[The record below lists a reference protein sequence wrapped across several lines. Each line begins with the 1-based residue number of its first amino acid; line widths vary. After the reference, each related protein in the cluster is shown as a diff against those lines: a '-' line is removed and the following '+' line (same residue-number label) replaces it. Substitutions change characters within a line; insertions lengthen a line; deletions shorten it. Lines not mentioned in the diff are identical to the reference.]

1 MGKYVN
7 PHEGARRIEQKKKKY
22 INSHSGAER
31 NRGGVVE
38 GTAYLAG
45 NLGLGVAGVAEGL
58 TDIAAAGSHLMRGDL
73 YMAKQPFI
81 EGKTAEA
88 QRDLEEWYNPGG
100 GMKLAGD
107 VASGAGQSVSYG
119 LLSAIP
125 IIGKPLMF
133 ASIGSQGVSSA
144 AGRTGDVGLK
154 ELGYGAT
161 VGAVEGILESKLGA
175 GVNAVKSLGSA
186 ALKRTGVNVA
196 KSAAKVGGKSM
207 IASVLVDTAKG
218 AAGEFAE
225 EAISEAVDP
234 ALLRLFNIDENA
246 QFNLG
251 NVLYAGVVG
260 ALSGGLMTAG
270 PAAINFESARKTGQS
285 IREAGEVEQTLHTAE
300 MLIKGAERA
309 QTTAKESKAPE
320 KPGKDASVGQK
331 ITATAKSAVS
341 GIKSGQEAS
350 KARQM
355 ADKLQKNVA
364 AYRQIMADP
373 AKATSSVA
381 DALLGELRG
390 NMYLA
395 QVAYQI
401 ETYEAILANAEPEQ
415 KQQIVDVI
423 NAEAAKM
430 GAKRS
435 DYTVADLEANT
446 DDIVTKLAAEMSLS
460 SLARVFDTAEAT
472 EKPTEAPT
480 SPWDGMA
487 DHEDMSRYKA
497 TGEAEQAL
505 LKAAVNQGVPRGS
518 VPAMLEQFRK
528 GNKLTPAEFAEGWAE
543 GAHKYGRYGFDAS
556 EDGDIAFNRMEPEA
570 REAAMK
576 FGRETAEAEAKR
588 ADEAAKAKK
597 KPEPKDG
604 SEAKAEGRVIKGEGL
619 DIKEL
624 SDEQYAG
631 YKAAELMAKALGI
644 DIVVEKSL
652 TDTGG
657 MQTNGYFDKPTNTLH
672 ININAR
678 RDGKN
683 IALYTLGHEVAHYIK
698 AWSPAK
704 FKVLSDF
711 VMEQLG
717 GEAES
722 LIEAR
727 VKTLRKIPNFKGLTE
742 AQLRDLAVEDVVA
755 DGMELVLTDGD
766 VLEELSRV
774 DKTLWEKIRDWIF
787 DIIGQIR
794 RSYEGLNKVS
804 KTAQV
809 LADTMETF
817 DEIERLFTEAVTEAG
832 ERTKTA
838 EYGVEIDEK
847 TGTALFSVQDAPQ
860 NETEF
865 NAAVDRLVDKL
876 GVDRLRAEN
885 WVRSEMSLSA
895 LILREDMYEYA
906 HKKADRRLTAIVKNS
921 DYKQGT
927 LDFSNICR
935 KRRQYTKMM
944 ERLQNEFPNRLFT
957 AEDFALI
964 RDILMEE
971 DIEVACGLCYVED
984 RRQNEGYIATNFREA
999 VQSWRAGNK
1008 ATFRDSK
1015 SEADVAYSKG
1025 AAKAM
1030 EMLGKDTYVPT
1041 IAELTTVEGMAE
1053 LGKEHP
1059 DVLRAW
1065 KAFNNSRGM
1074 QSSRLVTAEAEYQ
1087 RQILK
1092 YSKNR
1097 VKAINDLGG
1106 LRIFSFSD
1114 FEEFHLID
1122 IIQAVQDCAAMGIKI
1137 QFYTK
1142 VPSFAYLMKD
1152 TGAKGNMSL
1161 IPKGKLGYHMEGDRV
1176 VLDYDNVEGIN
1187 TNDEY
1192 FKEISSDNPNIGT
1205 VLVGINETQI
1215 RAAMADSFIDYI
1227 IPFHSGQSG
1236 IVRQIKKI
1244 DAWENYKD
1252 VQTEKW
1258 LTKAEEG
1265 EKRGSPGVNIYT
1277 DVLQAA
1283 EKEGRP
1289 IKNERQFVEKFLQV
1303 CADKGVKPRFW
1314 EFLDT
1319 DADGKYVYT
1328 KGYYKLLLDFKMF
1341 DKNGGILPQGYVVPE
1356 FKDDL
1361 LTELTERY
1369 VEAEREEDTKNTAA
1383 MDRAFDQIVD
1393 RVINR
1398 NDPIYRTIKQP
1409 KAVNVRAG
1417 VDMVP
1422 TVSRVYSVE
1431 ETSGRADRVYSLGEN
1446 ERITLNTSES
1456 QRAEILRK
1464 KSIEAPVYKNQLPK
1478 DVTSSKA
1485 MKTKF
1490 GDMDRDTRE
1499 LVKRTLEKIAEDFN
1513 ALNVEYTIQDVGVE
1527 IVLSKKGIRESIS
1540 KEATPEKLAKMLP
1553 ILKDTVERSVG
1564 IEVHRNRYY
1573 YDSYTTYFQNL
1584 LGGYVDEDNFVPVR
1598 FGLKHGSNGET
1609 TLYVVVDQEGI
1620 PIKNLEQKKK
1630 VEVFAQA
1637 QPIKSEASNARS
1649 TYEYSIAHIVQFV
1662 NSKDIL
1668 RYIPDELLSEK
1679 QINIKYQGIEE
1690 TAVYTNK
1697 KNDRKYM
1704 EFVASGNMQAATDMV
1719 RAAAKAAGYTEEMFH
1734 GMGGRYNVYKSGNG
1748 QYGSGVYFTA
1758 DKDIAAGYGKVV
1770 DHLYVKV
1777 GKIADY
1783 EDAYRALGK
1792 TDDQT
1797 LDDFAQ
1803 TLGFPNF
1810 DEMVNDWDNDPTDVA
1825 SNSELIEMLKN
1836 RGFEGFL
1843 DDGNA
1848 GFVLWD
1854 FDGIAYRIKSADPV
1868 TYDDAGNVIP
1878 LSERFNETNPDIR
1891 YSVEDTTEWGENM
1904 GESPDVSAFDA
1915 AVRRSGISPKA
1926 TDKETQRM
1934 VKEAEKR
1941 ARAAERSAERSAK
1954 SEQATKEWARETV
1967 RKTRAQRDEAVYR
1980 ARRDATEY
1988 KNDVYRR
1995 AYEKADEKN
2004 RSFRENMN
2012 RKAEE
2017 ARMRKEMTSRK
2028 RTIMRVLGSL
2038 QTKLYNPTKTNHVP
2052 KELHDLAIKIMQTA
2066 DPKAWDEN
2074 RKNIREMGDL
2084 AAGIE
2089 KLERKV
2095 DRTEREQER
2104 LDAMKSKYEI
2114 LEAKTMPL
2122 KKQAEA
2128 LYTAYKLYNET
2139 LPKDM
2144 QIPEGPMAELSKL
2157 VDTIEDKP
2165 LKEMGLESLRA
2176 VETFVKALSHQ
2187 INSANDLF
2195 LQKRGEQ
2202 VSDWGNAASREA
2214 AESKPLKWLS
2224 PKSMEIKNA
2233 RDVREFLWKNMKPLT
2248 AFEAIGST
2256 KLMELFQSVLDGE
2269 EVWITD
2275 VLEAREA
2282 IVKAKEQYGYDTWDL
2297 KTRREFTNGEGKTVR
2312 LTVGEM
2318 MSLYAYAKREQAM
2331 GHLRGGGFVLD
2342 AGATEITEKSKIRTE
2357 KMLNLTERYTMTEED
2372 MGKLAGMLTE
2382 EQKQYATEIQ
2392 DYLTSLGEKGNEI
2405 SRKLYGLDLFNEKYY
2420 FPIKVKSEYLES
2432 QTGKTGDPKI
2442 KNRGMSKETVPDA
2455 QNPLVLQDFMTIVSG
2470 HVNDMATYHA
2480 FVLPVED
2487 LTRVLNYQPS
2497 NAIIDEEGNWTED
2510 KERKE
2515 YSTLKAVIESKYG
2528 AQANAYIEQL
2538 IRDLNGGAR
2547 REAAANLIDK
2557 GITAF
2562 KRASTMAS
2570 LSVLVQQPT
2579 SVFRAMAYIDPK
2591 HFRSLAALDIK
2602 GHKEAW
2608 EQVKKYAKVA
2618 AIKEMGGY
2626 DTGVGT
2632 RTADYLNSKDYK
2644 TWGERAKAFFLP
2656 DVYGGDSNYR
2666 AEIFGKG
2673 AAYADELAWIQ
2684 MFDACKREQAEKL
2697 GKSMDSEEVL
2707 EAAGKRFTEVVR
2719 RTQVYD
2725 STLTRSEYMRSKD
2738 TGMKMATA
2746 FMAEPTTVVSMM
2758 LDGLIR
2764 ANRGDKAFLKK
2775 TAGAIAASVIFNAL
2789 AVSLIYAARD
2799 DDEDKTYTEKYLA
2812 TLATETAEG
2821 FNPLEYL
2828 PYTRDVMS
2836 LMKGYDIERTDMALF
2851 ADLFKS
2857 FERITSSTR
2866 TPVEKTTEVAG
2877 AVASFF
2883 GVPIRNLVRD
2893 AMIPVNLVQNA
2904 ASGERTTGKGI
2915 SAAIA
2920 DEFSVI
2926 TNLFGVDTTNA
2937 HELYKAA
2944 KSGDQAHYDR
2954 VASRYKSEQAA
2965 EMALRTA
2972 LRENDRRIAEAA
2984 EAKISGEL
2992 EAYESIIEKIES
3004 EGRFDRDLI
3013 IRAINNEVLDI
3024 KDNADQVVIPEEE
3037 VTDEEDETAEPL
3049 YNTSDLNDAL
3059 TRGDREDF
3067 GDIYYYLLAVKQE
3080 QGKTEAQAKAAVK
3093 SGITSYWKKQYL
3105 AAWEENNTTEMKRIL
3120 ELLEGTELYGEYND
3134 VATMASKWIKES

>member
-1 MGKYVN
+1 
-7 PHEGARRIEQKKKKY
+7 
-22 INSHSGAER
+22 
-31 NRGGVVE
+31 
-38 GTAYLAG
+38 
-45 NLGLGVAGVAEGL
+45 
-58 TDIAAAGSHLMRGDL
+58 
-73 YMAKQPFI
+73 
-81 EGKTAEA
+81 
-88 QRDLEEWYNPGG
+88 
-100 GMKLAGD
+100 
-107 VASGAGQSVSYG
+107 
-119 LLSAIP
+119 
-125 IIGKPLMF
+125 
-133 ASIGSQGVSSA
+133 
-144 AGRTGDVGLK
+144 
-154 ELGYGAT
+154 
-161 VGAVEGILESKLGA
+161 
-175 GVNAVKSLGSA
+175 
-186 ALKRTGVNVA
+186 
-196 KSAAKVGGKSM
+196 M
-207 IASVLVDTAKG
+207 I
-218 AAGEFAE
+218 
-225 EAISEAVDP
+225 
-234 ALLRLFNIDENA
+234 
-246 QFNLG
+246 
-251 NVLYAGVVG
+251 
-260 ALSGGLMTAG
+260 
-270 PAAINFESARKTGQS
+270 
-285 IREAGEVEQTLHTAE
+285 
-300 MLIKGAERA
+300 
-309 QTTAKESKAPE
+309 
-320 KPGKDASVGQK
+320 
-331 ITATAKSAVS
+331 
-341 GIKSGQEAS
+341 
-350 KARQM
+350 
-355 ADKLQKNVA
+355 
-364 AYRQIMADP
+364 
-373 AKATSSVA
+373 
-381 DALLGELRG
+381 
-390 NMYLA
+390 
-395 QVAYQI
+395 
-401 ETYEAILANAEPEQ
+401 
-415 KQQIVDVI
+415 
-423 NAEAAKM
+423 
-430 GAKRS
+430 
-435 DYTVADLEANT
+435 
-446 DDIVTKLAAEMSLS
+446 
-460 SLARVFDTAEAT
+460 
-472 EKPTEAPT
+472 
-480 SPWDGMA
+480 
-487 DHEDMSRYKA
+487 
-497 TGEAEQAL
+497 
-505 LKAAVNQGVPRGS
+505 
-518 VPAMLEQFRK
+518 
-528 GNKLTPAEFAEGWAE
+528 
-543 GAHKYGRYGFDAS
+543 
-556 EDGDIAFNRMEPEA
+556 
-570 REAAMK
+570 
-576 FGRETAEAEAKR
+576 EAK
-588 ADEAAKAKK
+588 
-597 KPEPKDG
+597 
-604 SEAKAEGRVIKGEGL
+604 
-619 DIKEL
+619 
-624 SDEQYAG
+624 
-631 YKAAELMAKALGI
+631 
-644 DIVVEKSL
+644 
-652 TDTGG
+652 
-657 MQTNGYFDKPTNTLH
+657 
-672 ININAR
+672 
-678 RDGKN
+678 
-683 IALYTLGHEVAHYIK
+683 
-698 AWSPAK
+698 
-704 FKVLSDF
+704 
-711 VMEQLG
+711 
-717 GEAES
+717 
-722 LIEAR
+722 
-727 VKTLRKIPNFKGLTE
+727 VKTLRKIPSFKKLSE
-742 AQLRDLAVEDVVA
+742 AQLRELAVEDVVA
-755 DGMELVLTDGD
+755 DGMELVLTDGA
-766 VLEELSRV
+766 VLEELSRA
-774 DKTLWEKIRDWIF
+774 DKTLWEKISDWIF

-809 LADTMETF
+809 LAETMETF

-838 EYGVEIDEK
+838 EYGVEIDEA

-860 NETEF
+860 NEAEF

-876 GVDRLRAEN
+876 GVDRARAEN

-944 ERLQNEFPNRLFT
+944 ERLQREFPNRLFT

-1008 ATFRDSK
+1008 TTFRDSK
-1015 SEADVAYSKG
+1015 SETDVAYSKG

-1030 EMLGKDTYVPT
+1030 EMLGKDTHVPT

-1092 YSKNR
+1092 YSKSR
-1097 VKAINDLGG
+1097 VKTINDLGG

-1161 IPKGKLGYHMEGDRV
+1161 IPKGKLGYRMEGDRV
-1176 VLDYDNVEGIN
+1176 VLEFDDVEGIN
-1187 TNDEY
+1187 TRDGY
-1192 FKEISSDNPNIGT
+1192 FRMLSRDNPNIGT
-1205 VLVGINETQI
+1205 VLVGINDIQI
-1215 RAAMADSFIDYI
+1215 RAAMEDSFIDYI
-1227 IPFHSGQSG
+1227 IPYHTSQSG
-1236 IVRQIKKI
+1236 TVRQIKKI
-1244 DAWENYKD
+1244 DEWVNYKD
-1252 VQTEKW
+1252 EQTEKW

-1265 EKRGSPGVNIYT
+1265 EKRGSAGVNIYT

-1283 EKEGRP
+1283 EREGST
-1289 IKNERQFVEKFLQV
+1289 ITNEREFVEKFLEV
-1303 CADKGVKPRFW
+1303 CEEKGVRPRFW
-1314 EFLDT
+1314 RFLDV

-1328 KGYYKLLLDFKMF
+1328 EGYYKLLLDFKMF
-1341 DKNGGILPQGYVVPE
+1341 DKNGEILPQGYVTPE
-1356 FKDDL
+1356 FDDKTL
-1361 LTELTERY
+1361 AELTERY
-1369 VEAEREEDTKNTAA
+1369 VEAEREEDTRNTAA
-1383 MDRAFDQIVD
+1383 MNRAFDQILD
-1393 RVINR
+1393 RVISR

-1431 ETSGRADRVYSLGEN
+1431 DAITESELETELNEAGLALTSKDNNKNNLRIGKYISEHYPELYGRVKFFNDKATGRVTVQKIETDDDLERARAVRENTERAVARQREQERFFERVKTPSGNDKLYKSVEGFLERSGLAEKYDAYIERSRSTVASMSFYVRYYTDDGETSGTIKISDHNTIWQEMNHHNEGFIDLHEYASFGE
-1446 ERITLNTSES
+1446 
-1456 QRAEILRK
+1456 
-1464 KSIEAPVYKNQLPK
+1464 VH
-1478 DVTSSKA
+1478 
-1485 MKTKF
+1485 
-1490 GDMDRDTRE
+1490 
-1499 LVKRTLEKIAEDFN
+1499 EKIR
-1513 ALNVEYTIQDVGVE
+1513 E
-1527 IVLSKKGIRESIS
+1527 IMTRG
-1540 KEATPEKLAKMLP
+1540 EA
-1553 ILKDTVERSVG
+1553 
-1564 IEVHRNRYY
+1564 
-1573 YDSYTTYFQNL
+1573 
-1584 LGGYVDEDNFVPVR
+1584 
-1598 FGLKHGSNGET
+1598 
-1609 TLYVVVDQEGI
+1609 
-1620 PIKNLEQKKK
+1620 
-1630 VEVFAQA
+1630 
-1637 QPIKSEASNARS
+1637 
-1649 TYEYSIAHIVQFV
+1649 
-1662 NSKDIL
+1662 
-1668 RYIPDELLSEK
+1668 
-1679 QINIKYQGIEE
+1679 
-1690 TAVYTNK
+1690 
-1697 KNDRKYM
+1697 
-1704 EFVASGNMQAATDMV
+1704 
-1719 RAAAKAAGYTEEMFH
+1719 
-1734 GMGGRYNVYKSGNG
+1734 
-1748 QYGSGVYFTA
+1748 
-1758 DKDIAAGYGKVV
+1758 
-1770 DHLYVKV
+1770 
-1777 GKIADY
+1777 
-1783 EDAYRALGK
+1783 DA
-1792 TDDQT
+1792 
-1797 LDDFAQ
+1797 
-1803 TLGFPNF
+1803 
-1810 DEMVNDWDNDPTDVA
+1810 
-1825 SNSELIEMLKN
+1825 
-1836 RGFEGFL
+1836 
-1843 DDGNA
+1843 
-1848 GFVLWD
+1848 
-1854 FDGIAYRIKSADPV
+1854 
-1868 TYDDAGNVIP
+1868 
-1878 LSERFNETNPDIR
+1878 IR

-1934 VKEAEKR
+1934 VKEAERR

-1980 ARRDATEY
+1980 ARRDAVEY
-1988 KNDVYRR
+1988 KNAVYRV
-1995 AYEKADEKN
+1995 AYAKADEKN
-2004 RSFRENMN
+2004 RAYRETMN

-2017 ARMRKEMTSRK
+2017 ARARKEMTARK
-2028 RTIMRVLGSL
+2028 RTIMRVLGGL

-2074 RKNIREMGDL
+2074 RKNIREMGDM

-2195 LQKRGEQ
+2195 LQKRGER
-2202 VSDWGNAASREA
+2202 VSDWGNAASKEA

-2233 RDVREFLWKNMKPLT
+2233 RDVRDFLWKNMKPLT
-2248 AFEAIGST
+2248 VFEAIGSP
-2256 KLMELFQSVLDGE
+2256 KLMELFHGVLDGE

-2275 VLEAREA
+2275 ILEAREV
-2282 IVKAKEQYGYDTWDL
+2282 ILKAKERYKYDTWDL
-2297 KTRREFTNGEGKTVR
+2297 KTRREFTNAEGKVVR

-2342 AGATEITEKSKIRTE
+2342 AGATEITEKRKVRTE
-2357 KMLNLTERYTMTEED
+2357 RRMNLTERYTMTEED
-2372 MGKLAGMLTE
+2372 MGKLARMLTE
-2382 EQKQYATEIQ
+2382 DQKRYADEMQ
-2392 DYLTSLGEKGNEI
+2392 DYLTSLGAKGNEI
-2405 SRKLYGLDLFNEKYY
+2405 SQKLYGLDLFNEKHY

-2442 KNRGMSKETVPDA
+2442 KNRGMAKETVPDA
-2455 QNPLVLQDFMTIVSG
+2455 ENPLVLQDFMDIFNG

-2497 NAIIDEEGNWTED
+2497 NAIVDDEGNWTDD

-2547 REAAANLIDK
+2547 REAAVNLIDK

-2579 SVFRAMAYIDPK
+2579 SLFRAMAYVDPK
-2591 HFRSLAALDIK
+2591 YFRSLAALDIK

-2632 RTADYLNSKDYK
+2632 RTADYLSSKEYK
-2644 TWGERAKAFFLP
+2644 TWGDRAKAFFLP

-2697 GKSMDSEEVL
+2697 GMPMDSEEVL

-2725 STLTRSEYMRSKD
+2725 ATLARSEYMRSKD

-2764 ANRGDKAFLKK
+2764 AKRGDKAFLNK

-2799 DDEDKTYTEKYLA
+2799 DDEEKTYTEKYLA

-2828 PYTRDVMS
+2828 PYTRDIMS

-2866 TPVEKTTEVAG
+2866 TPAEKTAEVAG
-2877 AVASFF
+2877 AVGAFF

-2893 AMIPVNLVQNA
+2893 AMMPVNLVQGA
-2904 ASGERTTGKGI
+2904 MSGERTTGRGI
-2915 SAAIA
+2915 SAAMA
-2920 DEFSVI
+2920 DEFSLI
-2926 TNLFGVDTTNA
+2926 TNLFGADTTNA
-2937 HELYKAA
+2937 NQLYKAA
-2944 KSGDQAHYDR
+2944 KSGDEAHYNR

-2972 LRENDRRIAEAA
+2972 LRENDKRIAEAA

-2992 EAYESIIEKIES
+2992 EAYESIIDQIES
-3004 EGRFDRDLI
+3004 EGRFDRNMI

-3024 KDNADQVVIPEEE
+3024 KDRAEQVTAPVADAA
-3037 VTDEEDETAEPL
+3037 DEDEDTPESL

-3059 TRGDREDF
+3059 TRGDQEDF
-3067 GDIYYYLLAVKQE
+3067 DDIYYYLLATKQE
-3080 QGKTEAQAKAAVK
+3080 QGKTEAQAKAAIK
-3093 SGITSYWKKQYL
+3093 SSVTSYWKKQYL
-3105 AAWEENNTTEMKRIL
+3105 AAWDENNTAEMKRIL
-3120 ELLEGTELYGEYND
+3120 EMLEGTELYGEYND

>member
-1 MGKYVN
+1 MSEYISA
-7 PHEGARRIEQKKKKY
+7 HRGAAERKKKRELEKSEGY
-22 INSHSGAER
+22 VSHYVPDK
-31 NRGGVVE
+31 NRGGLLE
-38 GTAYLAG
+38 GTGYVAG
-45 NLGLGVAGVAEGL
+45 RLGLGLAGVGEGVL
-58 TDIAAAGSHLMRGDL
+58 DIAAAGGDLLRGDTE
-73 YMAKQPFI
+73 MAKYRFLDNR
-81 EGKTAEA
+81 TADA
-88 QRDLEEWYNPGG
+88 QQSLTEWYNPGK
-100 GMKLAGD
+100 GMQFAGD
-107 VASGAGQSVSYG
+107 VASGVGQSSVFLLDALVPGLGTGLFFGGITGQSVAG
-119 LLSAIP
+119 
-125 IIGKPLMF
+125 
-133 ASIGSQGVSSA
+133 A
-144 AGRTGDVGLK
+144 AQQTGDVGLK
-154 ELGYGAT
+154 EIGYGVASGAAEAALGKL
-161 VGAVEGILESKLGA
+161 VGAGGKVAGKLGSSLTRSTGKAVGQRGITNALTKATGKRLA
-175 GVNAVKSLGSA
+175 GMGW
-186 ALKRTGVNVA
+186 NVA
-196 KSAAKVGGKSM
+196 QNTLA
-207 IASVLVDTAKG
+207 D

-225 EAISEAVDP
+225 EFTAEYIDTG
-234 ALLRLFNIDENA
+234 LQRLFGIDPNA
-246 QFNLG
+246 STSFGEALRAG
-251 NVLYAGVVG
+251 AVGFVSGAAMGAPANVYNYKNSVAAGRAIREEGGVDQLLYRAAATVDVLKEQEEQAREKGRTKATVPEDAGVVG
-260 ALSGGLMTAG
+260 KTAAKG
-270 PAAINFESARKTGQS
+270 KQVVANLGDR
-285 IREAGEVEQTLHTAE
+285 
-300 MLIKGAERA
+300 IK
-309 QTTAKESKAPE
+309 
-320 KPGKDASVGQK
+320 
-331 ITATAKSAVS
+331 
-341 GIKSGQEAS
+341 AS
-350 KARQM
+350 KTKGYWT
-355 ADKLQKNVA
+355 KLEKNIN
-364 AYRQIMADP
+364 AY
-373 AKATSSVA
+373 TSMDEAMRNSDVG

-390 NMYLA
+390 NLFFTNMSYAVEEAEEALKTA
-395 QVAYQI
+395 TDEQI
-401 ETYEAILANAEPEQ
+401 TEWLIEVND
-415 KQQIVDVI
+415 K
-423 NAEAAKM
+423 AKKA
-430 GAKRS
+430 GKADAS
-435 DYTVADLEANT
+435 YTVEDFRANKDGILST
-446 DDIVTKLAAEMSLS
+446 VAAAFWIDEI
-460 SLARVFDTAEAT
+460 RRTAKGTGSAEKAT
-472 EKPTEAPT
+472 EKPPQAPT

-487 DHEDMSRYKA
+487 DHEDMSGYKA
-497 TGEAEQAL
+497 AGEAEQAL

-528 GNKLTPAEFAEGWAE
+528 GTKLTPAEFAEGWAD
-543 GAHKYGRYGFDAS
+543 GAHKYGRYGFDAR
-556 EDGDIAFNRMEPEA
+556 EDGDTAFNRMEPEA

-597 KPEPKDG
+597 KPVPKDE
-604 SEAKAEGRVIKGEGL
+604 SEAKTEGRVIKGEGL

-678 RDGKN
+678 RDGQN
-683 IALYTLGHEVAHYIK
+683 VALYTLGHEVAHYIK

-809 LADTMETF
+809 LAETMETF

-944 ERLQNEFPNRLFT
+944 DRLQNEFPNRLFT

-1015 SEADVAYSKG
+1015 SETDVAYSKG

-1092 YSKNR
+1092 YSKSR
-1097 VKAINDLGG
+1097 VKTINDLGG

-1122 IIQAVQDCAAMGIKI
+1122 IVQAVQDCAAMGIKI

-1161 IPKGKLGYHMEGDRV
+1161 IPKGKLGYRREGDRV
-1176 VLDYDNVEGIN
+1176 VLEFDDVEGIN
-1187 TNDEY
+1187 TRDGY
-1192 FKEISSDNPNIGT
+1192 FRMLSRDNPNIGT
-1205 VLVGINETQI
+1205 VLVGINDTQI
-1215 RAAMADSFIDYI
+1215 RAAMEDPFIDYL
-1227 IPFHSGQSG
+1227 IPYHTSQSG
-1236 IVRQIKKI
+1236 VVRQIKKI
-1244 DAWENYKD
+1244 DEWVNYKD
-1252 VQTEKW
+1252 EQTEKW
-1258 LTKAEEG
+1258 LTRAEEG
-1265 EKRGSPGVNIYT
+1265 EKRGSAGVNIYT

-1283 EKEGRP
+1283 EKEGNP
-1289 IKNERQFVEKFLQV
+1289 ITNEREFVEKFLEV
-1303 CADKGVKPRFW
+1303 CEEKGVRPRFW
-1314 EFLDT
+1314 RFLNV
-1319 DADGKYVYT
+1319 DADGKYAYT
-1328 KGYYKLLLDFKMF
+1328 RGYYKLLLDFKMF
-1341 DKNGGILPQGYVVPE
+1341 DKNGEILPQGYVTPE
-1356 FKDDL
+1356 FDDEL

-1431 ETSGRADRVYSLGEN
+1431 EDPFTYNKLVAKGDLEGVVIDKSQQVPLLANGNIDVKSVLDAVRSKCESVEMKGGAVTYYVNVPDIGRNV
-1446 ERITLNTSES
+1446 RITSDGITHGFKAKRSGKHTAS
-1456 QRAEILRK
+1456 GKVTARAALKLTDILKNSIEVNRLVSRGNSEILFSRVMMGTVGMEDVHGN
-1464 KSIEAPVYKNQLPK
+1464 IEYYAVRTVVEERAGHEPV
-1478 DVTSSKA
+1478 
-1485 MKTKF
+1485 
-1490 GDMDRDTRE
+1490 
-1499 LVKRTLEKIAEDFN
+1499 LVDLDI
-1513 ALNVEYTIQDVGVE
+1513 IG
-1527 IVLSKKGIRESIS
+1527 
-1540 KEATPEKLAKMLP
+1540 
-1553 ILKDTVERSVG
+1553 
-1564 IEVHRNRYY
+1564 
-1573 YDSYTTYFQNL
+1573 NL
-1584 LGGYVDEDNFVPVR
+1584 Y
-1598 FGLKHGSNGET
+1598 
-1609 TLYVVVDQEGI
+1609 
-1620 PIKNLEQKKK
+1620 
-1630 VEVFAQA
+1630 
-1637 QPIKSEASNARS
+1637 
-1649 TYEYSIAHIVQFV
+1649 
-1662 NSKDIL
+1662 
-1668 RYIPDELLSEK
+1668 
-1679 QINIKYQGIEE
+1679 
-1690 TAVYTNK
+1690 
-1697 KNDRKYM
+1697 
-1704 EFVASGNMQAATDMV
+1704 
-1719 RAAAKAAGYTEEMFH
+1719 AAKA
-1734 GMGGRYNVYKSGNG
+1734 K
-1748 QYGSGVYFTA
+1748 
-1758 DKDIAAGYGKVV
+1758 
-1770 DHLYVKV
+1770 KV
-1777 GKIADY
+1777 GRQGHRGITEVNVPSGTATTYAYNIAHF
-1783 EDAYRALGK
+1783 L
-1792 TDDQT
+1792 DDVKGVFDNSFSNDVYQT
-1797 LDDFAQ
+1797 LGVQRNQDDFAQ
-1803 TLGFPNF
+1803 NL
-1810 DEMVNDWDNDPTDVA
+1810 M
-1825 SNSELIEMLKN
+1825 
-1836 RGFEGFL
+1836 
-1843 DDGNA
+1843 
-1848 GFVLWD
+1848 
-1854 FDGIAYRIKSADPV
+1854 
-1868 TYDDAGNVIP
+1868 
-1878 LSERFNETNPDIR
+1878 
-1891 YSVEDTTEWGENM
+1891 YSVEDTETADE
-1904 GESPDVSAFDA
+1904 SAFDA

-1967 RKTRAQRDEAVYR
+1967 RKTRAQRDKVVYR
-1980 ARRDATEY
+1980 AKRDATEY
-1988 KNDVYRR
+1988 KNAVYRR
-1995 AYEKADEKN
+1995 AYERADEKN
-2004 RSFRENMN
+2004 RFFRENMN

-2017 ARMRKEMTSRK
+2017 ARMRKEMTARK

-2052 KELHDLAIKIMQTA
+2052 KELHDLAVKIMQTA

-2114 LEAKTMPL
+2114 LESKTMPL

-2233 RDVREFLWKNMKPLT
+2233 RDVRDFLWKNMKPLT
-2248 AFEAIGST
+2248 VFEAIGSP
-2256 KLMELFQSVLDGE
+2256 KLMELFHSVLDGE

-2275 VLEAREA
+2275 ILEAREV
-2282 IVKAKEQYGYDTWDL
+2282 ILKAKERYKYDTWDL
-2297 KTRREFTNGEGKTVR
+2297 KTRHEFTNAEGKAVR

-2342 AGATEITEKSKIRTE
+2342 AGATEITEKHNVRTE
-2357 KMLNLTERYTMTEED
+2357 RRMNLTERYTMTEED

-2382 EQKQYATEIQ
+2382 DQKRYADEMQ
-2392 DYLTSLGEKGNEI
+2392 DYLTSLGAKGNEI
-2405 SRKLYGLDLFNEKYY
+2405 SQKLYGLDLFNEKHY

-2442 KNRGMSKETVPDA
+2442 KNRGMAKETVPDA
-2455 QNPLVLQDFMTIVSG
+2455 ENPLVLQDFMDIFNG

-2497 NAIIDEEGNWTED
+2497 NAIIDDEGNWTED

-2579 SVFRAMAYIDPK
+2579 SLFRAMAYVDPK
-2591 HFRSLAALDIK
+2591 YFRSTAALDIK

-2632 RTADYLNSKDYK
+2632 RTADYLNSKEYK
-2644 TWGERAKAFFLP
+2644 TWSDRAKAFFLP

-2697 GKSMDSEEVL
+2697 GKPMDSEEVL

-2725 STLTRSEYMRSKD
+2725 ATLARSEYMRSKD

-2789 AVSLIYAARD
+2789 AVSLVYAARD
-2799 DDEDKTYTEKYLA
+2799 DDEEKTYTEKYLA

-2828 PYTRDVMS
+2828 PYTRDIMS

-2866 TPVEKTTEVAG
+2866 TPAEKTAEVAG

-2893 AMIPVNLVQNA
+2893 AMIPVNLVQSA
-2904 ASGERTTGKGI
+2904 TSGERTTGKGI

-2926 TNLFGVDTTNA
+2926 TNLFGADTTNA

-2944 KSGDQAHYDR
+2944 KSGDDVHYNR
-2954 VASRYKSEQAA
+2954 VASRYKTPQAA

-2972 LRENDRRIAEAA
+2972 LRENDKRIAEAA

-3004 EGRFDRDLI
+3004 EGRFDRNLI

-3037 VTDEEDETAEPL
+3037 VTDEDNETTELL
-3049 YNTSDLNDAL
+3049 YSTSDLNDAL
-3059 TRGDREDF
+3059 TRGDRKDF
-3067 GDIYYYLLAVKQE
+3067 EDIYYYLLAVKQE

-3105 AAWEENNTTEMKRIL
+3105 AAWEENNTAEMKRIL

>member
-58 TDIAAAGSHLMRGDL
+58 TDIAAAGGHLMRGDL

-81 EGKTAEA
+81 DSKTAEA
-88 QRDLEEWYNPGG
+88 QQDLEEWYNPGG

-107 VASGAGQSVSYG
+107 VVSGAGQSVSYG

-133 ASIGSQGVSSA
+133 ASIGAQGVSSA

-309 QTTAKESKAPE
+309 QTTAKESKATE

-423 NAEAAKM
+423 NAEAAKL

-472 EKPTEAPT
+472 EKPAEAPT
-480 SPWDGMA
+480 SPWDGMS
-487 DHEDMSRYKA
+487 DSEDMSGYKA
-497 TGEAEQAL
+497 AGEAEQAL
-505 LKAAVNQGVPRGS
+505 LKAAVKESVPRGS
-518 VPAMLEQFRK
+518 VQAMLDEFRK
-528 GNKLTPAEFAEGWAE
+528 GTNMTPEEFATAWSDGV
-543 GAHKYGRYGFDAS
+543 HIYGRYGFDVGEES
-556 EDGDIAFNRMEPEA
+556 PLSRMSPEA

-576 FGRETAEAEAKR
+576 FGRETEEDERKSAEEK
-588 ADEAAKAKK
+588 AKAKK
-597 KPEPKDG
+597 KP
-604 SEAKAEGRVIKGEGL
+604 AEMAGKKGAVVRGKGLEIKT
-619 DIKEL
+619 L
-624 SDEQYAG
+624 SDEQYAA
-631 YKAAELMAKALGI
+631 YKAAEVLAEVLGTE
-644 DIVVEKSL
+644 IVIETAI
-652 TDTGG
+652 TDKKGRTV
-657 MQTNGYFDKPTNTLH
+657 NGYYDAKTNRLH
-672 ININAR
+672 VNINAL

-683 IALYTLGHEVAHYIK
+683 ISLYTLGHEVTHYIK
-698 AWSPAK
+698 EWSPTK
-704 FKVLSDF
+704 FEALADF
-711 VMEQLG
+711 VLDQMGVDAEAAVAEKLASLKRLG
-717 GEAES
+717 IVTDTMTVAEANA
-722 LIEAR
+722 LAR
-727 VKTLRKIPNFKGLTE
+727 EEL
-742 AQLRDLAVEDVVA
+742 VA
-755 DGMELVLTDGD
+755 EGMELVLTDGK
-766 VLEELSRV
+766 VLEELSKA
-774 DKTLWEKIRDWIF
+774 DKSLWEKIRDWFF

-794 RSYEGLNKVS
+794 QSWQDLNQAS

-809 LADTMETF
+809 LKETVESLE
-817 DEIERLFTEAVTEAG
+817 EIERLFTEGVREAG
-832 ERTKTA
+832 ERTRTAGVETVTRMNESDAQVTYSSEESVDTELLDFYHSVMAMEDKRTVGKRKKNLGKISGNHANIIAETIKKETGETTDVSGYELWIDGSAIVHIEDKHGKNGSSDHSMEDPKDVARIEWAANNA
-838 EYGVEIDEK
+838 EYGRMARTKEGEIDYSTHFRNSDGSPSPKVILEK
-847 TGTALFSVQDAPQ
+847 PIGNGRFIVAECVPDSNSKKIHIVSARIEKGDKGQVLNVKSLDSSQPTSETPLDGHVTKDIVSQDDGSVNTSSENSPG
-860 NETEF
+860 NIYETEDGVMIDPASGTYLPQEPVIPEF
-865 NAAVDRLVDKL
+865 DTDLLHELTEKYVAGEKAKTEAESPAFKRALERVEAEVVGDDEGRMYSIDETPENPDVSENRDLTDREIL
-876 GVDRLRAEN
+876 G
-885 WVRSEMSLSA
+885 MA
-895 LILREDMYEYA
+895 L
-906 HKKADRRLTAIVKNS
+906 
-921 DYKQGT
+921 
-927 LDFSNICR
+927 
-935 KRRQYTKMM
+935 
-944 ERLQNEFPNRLFT
+944 
-957 AEDFALI
+957 
-964 RDILMEE
+964 
-971 DIEVACGLCYVED
+971 
-984 RRQNEGYIATNFREA
+984 EGA
-999 VQSWRAGNK
+999 VQSQEEYNIIKSYREQAALLELAREK
-1008 ATFRDSK
+1008 RDG
-1015 SEADVAYSKG
+1015 Y
-1025 AAKAM
+1025 
-1030 EMLGKDTYVPT
+1030 
-1041 IAELTTVEGMAE
+1041 I
-1053 LGKEHP
+1053 KE
-1059 DVLRAW
+1059 
-1065 KAFNNSRGM
+1065 
-1074 QSSRLVTAEAEYQ
+1074 
-1087 RQILK
+1087 
-1092 YSKNR
+1092 
-1097 VKAINDLGG
+1097 
-1106 LRIFSFSD
+1106 
-1114 FEEFHLID
+1114 
-1122 IIQAVQDCAAMGIKI
+1122 
-1137 QFYTK
+1137 
-1142 VPSFAYLMKD
+1142 
-1152 TGAKGNMSL
+1152 
-1161 IPKGKLGYHMEGDRV
+1161 
-1176 VLDYDNVEGIN
+1176 
-1187 TNDEY
+1187 TNALE
-1192 FKEISSDNPNIGT
+1192 
-1205 VLVGINETQI
+1205 
-1215 RAAMADSFIDYI
+1215 
-1227 IPFHSGQSG
+1227 
-1236 IVRQIKKI
+1236 RQIKALRARMEDEGDPDGWIRKAMD
-1244 DAWENYKD
+1244 DAIAK
-1252 VQTEKW
+1252 
-1258 LTKAEEG
+1258 
-1265 EKRGSPGVNIYT
+1265 KR
-1277 DVLQAA
+1277 
-1283 EKEGRP
+1283 
-1289 IKNERQFVEKFLQV
+1289 
-1303 CADKGVKPRFW
+1303 
-1314 EFLDT
+1314 
-1319 DADGKYVYT
+1319 
-1328 KGYYKLLLDFKMF
+1328 
-1341 DKNGGILPQGYVVPE
+1341 
-1356 FKDDL
+1356 
-1361 LTELTERY
+1361 
-1369 VEAEREEDTKNTAA
+1369 EAERMRDEQVKILDN
-1383 MDRAFDQIVD
+1383 
-1393 RVINR
+1393 
-1398 NDPIYRTIKQP
+1398 
-1409 KAVNVRAG
+1409 
-1417 VDMVP
+1417 
-1422 TVSRVYSVE
+1422 
-1431 ETSGRADRVYSLGEN
+1431 ADRELL
-1446 ERITLNTSES
+1446 RMKAAKPF
-1456 QRAEILRK
+1456 REILAR
-1464 KSIEAPVYKNQLPK
+1464 
-1478 DVTSSKA
+1478 
-1485 MKTKF
+1485 
-1490 GDMDRDTRE
+1490 
-1499 LVKRTLEKIAEDFN
+1499 
-1513 ALNVEYTIQDVGVE
+1513 
-1527 IVLSKKGIRESIS
+1527 
-1540 KEATPEKLAKMLP
+1540 
-1553 ILKDTVERSVG
+1553 
-1564 IEVHRNRYY
+1564 
-1573 YDSYTTYFQNL
+1573 
-1584 LGGYVDEDNFVPVR
+1584 
-1598 FGLKHGSNGET
+1598 
-1609 TLYVVVDQEGI
+1609 
-1620 PIKNLEQKKK
+1620 EQK
-1630 VEVFAQA
+1630 
-1637 QPIKSEASNARS
+1637 R
-1649 TYEYSIAHIVQFV
+1649 
-1662 NSKDIL
+1662 
-1668 RYIPDELLSEK
+1668 
-1679 QINIKYQGIEE
+1679 
-1690 TAVYTNK
+1690 
-1697 KNDRKYM
+1697 
-1704 EFVASGNMQAATDMV
+1704 V
-1719 RAAAKAAGYTEEMFH
+1719 RAAEYKAERAEE
-1734 GMGGRYNVYKSGNG
+1734 K
-1748 QYGSGVYFTA
+1748 
-1758 DKDIAAGYGKVV
+1758 
-1770 DHLYVKV
+1770 
-1777 GKIADY
+1777 
-1783 EDAYRALGK
+1783 
-1792 TDDQT
+1792 
-1797 LDDFAQ
+1797 
-1803 TLGFPNF
+1803 
-1810 DEMVNDWDNDPTDVA
+1810 
-1825 SNSELIEMLKN
+1825 
-1836 RGFEGFL
+1836 
-1843 DDGNA
+1843 
-1848 GFVLWD
+1848 
-1854 FDGIAYRIKSADPV
+1854 
-1868 TYDDAGNVIP
+1868 
-1878 LSERFNETNPDIR
+1878 
-1891 YSVEDTTEWGENM
+1891 
-1904 GESPDVSAFDA
+1904 
-1915 AVRRSGISPKA
+1915 
-1926 TDKETQRM
+1926 
-1934 VKEAEKR
+1934 AEK
-1941 ARAAERSAERSAK
+1941 
-1954 SEQATKEWARETV
+1954 ARETTKRV
-1967 RKTRAQRDEAVYR
+1967 REEYKEKIYK
-1980 ARRDATEY
+1980 ARRDATDY
-1988 KNDVYRR
+1988 KRAVYRT
-1995 AYEKADEKN
+1995 AYEKAEEKN
-2004 RSFRENMN
+2004 RAYRERTD
-2012 RKAEE
+2012 RKADESRE
-2017 ARMRKEMTSRK
+2017 RKEMTARK
-2028 RTIMRVLGSL
+2028 RTIMRVLGGL
-2038 QTKLYNPTKTNHVP
+2038 QTKLVHPTKTNHAP
-2052 KELHDLAIKIMQTA
+2052 KELHDLVQTVMRTA
-2066 DPKAWDEN
+2066 DPKAWDAN

-2084 AAGIE
+2084 AAAIE
-2089 KLERKV
+2089 KLERQAT
-2095 DRTEREQER
+2095 RTAKEQER

-2114 LEAKTMPL
+2114 LEQQTMPL
-2122 KKQAEA
+2122 AKQAQA
-2128 LYTAYKLYNET
+2128 MYAAYKQYNDN
-2139 LPKDM
+2139 LPEDM
-2144 QIPEGPMAELSKL
+2144 RIPESVMTEMSEM
-2157 VDTIEDKP
+2157 VDKIEDVP
-2165 LKEMGLESLRA
+2165 LKEMGLESLKA
-2176 VETFVKALSHQ
+2176 VETFVKALSTQ
-2187 INSANDLF
+2187 INNANELF
-2195 LQKRGEQ
+2195 VRKRGEQ

-2233 RDVREFLWKNMKPLT
+2233 RDARDFLWKNMKPLT
-2248 AFEAIGST
+2248 AFEAIGSP

-2282 IVKAKEQYGYDTWDL
+2282 IVKAKEAYGYDTWDL
-2297 KTRREFTNGEGKTVR
+2297 KTRREFTNAEGKAVR

-2318 MSLYAYAKREQAM
+2318 MSLCAYAKREQAM

-2342 AGATEITEKSKIRTE
+2342 AGATEITEKNKIRTE

-2497 NAIIDEEGNWTED
+2497 NAIIDEDGNWTED
-2510 KERKE
+2510 KERKD

-2579 SVFRAMAYIDPK
+2579 SVFRAMAYVDPK

-2608 EQVKKYAKVA
+2608 EQVKTYAKVA

-2697 GKSMDSEEVL
+2697 GKPMDSEEVL

-2799 DDEDKTYTEKYLA
+2799 DDEEKTYTEKYLA

-2828 PYTRDVMS
+2828 PYTRDIMS

-2893 AMIPVNLVQNA
+2893 AMIPVNLVQSA

-2920 DEFSVI
+2920 DEFSII
-2926 TNLFGVDTTNA
+2926 TNLFGADTTNA

-2944 KSGDQAHYDR
+2944 KSGDDAHYNR
-2954 VASRYKSEQAA
+2954 VKSRYKSEQAA

-2972 LRENDRRIAEAA
+2972 LRENDKRIAEAA

-2992 EAYESIIEKIES
+2992 EAYESIVEQIES
-3004 EGRFDRDLI
+3004 EGRFDRNLI
-3013 IRAINNEVLDI
+3013 IRAINNEVQDI

-3049 YNTSDLNDAL
+3049 YNTSDLNNAL
-3059 TRGDREDF
+3059 TRGDQEDF
-3067 GDIYYYLLAVKQE
+3067 EDIYYYLLATKQE

-3120 ELLEGTELYGEYND
+3120 ELLEETELYGEYND
-3134 VATMASKWIKES
+3134 VATMAQKWIQQS

>member
-1 MGKYVN
+1 MGNYVN
-7 PHEGARRIEQKKKKY
+7 PHAGARRIEQKKKKY
-22 INSHSGAER
+22 INPHSGVER

-45 NLGLGVAGVAEGL
+45 NLGLGLAGVAEGL
-58 TDIAAAGSHLMRGDL
+58 ADIAVAGSHLSRGDF
-73 YMAKQPFI
+73 YMAKKPFI
-81 EGKTAEA
+81 DSKTAEA
-88 QRDLEEWYNPGG
+88 QQDLEEWYNPGG

-107 VASGAGQSVSYG
+107 VVSSEGQSVSYG

-175 GVNAVKSLGSA
+175 GVNAVKNLGSA

-309 QTTAKESKAPE
+309 QTTAKESKATE

-423 NAEAAKM
+423 NAEAAKL
-430 GAKRS
+430 GEKRS

-446 DDIVTKLAAEMSLS
+446 DDIVTKLAAEMSLD
-460 SLARVFDTAEAT
+460 SLVRVFDTSEAT
-472 EKPTEAPT
+472 EKPAEATT
-480 SPWDGMA
+480 SPWDGMT
-487 DHEDMSRYKA
+487 DHEDMSGYEA
-497 TGEAEQAL
+497 AGEAEEAL
-505 LKAAVNQGVPRGS
+505 LKAAVKESVPRGS
-518 VPAMLEQFRK
+518 VQTMLDEFRK
-528 GNKLTPAEFAEGWAE
+528 GTDMTPEEFAAAWSDGV
-543 GAHKYGRYGFDAS
+543 HIYGRYGFDVGEES
-556 EDGDIAFNRMEPEA
+556 PLYRMRPEA

-576 FGRETAEAEAKR
+576 FGRETEEAERK
-588 ADEAAKAKK
+588 AAEEKAEEKK
-597 KPEPKDG
+597 KP
-604 SEAKAEGRVIKGEGL
+604 AEMAGKKGAVVRGKGLEIKT
-619 DIKEL
+619 L
-624 SDEQYAG
+624 SDEQYAA
-631 YKAAELMAKALGI
+631 YKAAEVLAEVLGT
-644 DIVVEKSL
+644 DIVIETAI
-652 TDTGG
+652 TDKKGRTV
-657 MQTNGYFDKPTNTLH
+657 NGYYDTKTNRLH
-672 ININAR
+672 VNINAL

-683 IALYTLGHEVAHYIK
+683 ISLYTLGHEVTHYIK
-698 AWSPAK
+698 EWSPTK
-704 FKVLSDF
+704 FEALADF
-711 VMEQLG
+711 VLEQMGVDAETAVAEKLASLKRLG
-717 GEAES
+717 IVTDTMTVAEANA
-722 LIEAR
+722 LAR
-727 VKTLRKIPNFKGLTE
+727 EEL
-742 AQLRDLAVEDVVA
+742 VA
-755 DGMELVLTDGD
+755 EGMELVLTDGK
-766 VLEELSRV
+766 VLTELSKA
-774 DKTLWEKIRDWIF
+774 DKSLWEKIRDWFF

-794 RSYEGLNKVS
+794 RSWQDLNQAS

-809 LADTMETF
+809 LKETVESLE
-817 DEIERLFTEAVTEAG
+817 EIERLFTEGVTEAG
-832 ERTKTA
+832 ERTRTA
-838 EYGVEIDEK
+838 EAGVIVDDASGTAMLSVDDIPRTEQEID
-847 TGTALFSVQDAPQ
+847 DAV
-860 NETEF
+860 N
-865 NAAVDRLVDKL
+865 RLVQKL
-876 GVDRLRAEN
+876 GVDESRARK
-885 WVRSEMSLSA
+885 WVEDEISLA
-895 LILREDMYEYA
+895 TLILRDDMVDHA
-906 HKKADRRLTAIVKNS
+906 HRKADRRLTAIVKNS

-935 KRRQYTKMM
+935 KRREYTRMM
-944 ERLQNEFPNRLFT
+944 QRIQQAFPNRRFT
-957 AEDFALI
+957 AEEFATI
-964 RDILMEE
+964 RKIMVDEGL
-971 DIEVACGLCYVED
+971 EVACGLCYVED
-984 RRQNEGYIATNFREA
+984 RRQQEGYIAETFQKA
-999 VQSWRAGNK
+999 VETWRAGNHK
-1008 ATFRDSK
+1008 TFWDSFNK
-1015 SEADVAYSKG
+1015 KWTDYNARQI
-1025 AAKAM
+1025 KAM
-1030 EMLGKDTYVPT
+1030 NMLSNGDYVPT
-1041 IAELTTVEGMAE
+1041 IADLTTVEGMEE
-1053 LGKEHP
+1053 LGKDVEKGGHP
-1059 DVLRAW
+1059 DILRSW
-1065 KAFNNSRGM
+1065 RTFNNARG
-1074 QSSRLVTAEAEYQ
+1074 QGAARLLTNEAEYQ

-1092 YSKNR
+1092 YSKDR
-1097 VKAINDLGG
+1097 VKRINDLGG
-1106 LRIFSFSD
+1106 LRVFSFSD
-1114 FEEFHLID
+1114 FEEFHLLD

-1142 VPSFAYLMKD
+1142 VPSFALLMAD
-1152 TGAKGNMSL
+1152 TKAKGNLSL
-1161 IPKGKLGYHMEGDRV
+1161 IPLGDLGYEIRNGEI
-1176 VLDYDNVEGIN
+1176 VLVYDPVEGIDF
-1187 TNDEY
+1187 NDPAFE
-1192 FKEISSDNPNIGT
+1192 EVARGNPNIGT
-1205 VLVGINETQI
+1205 ILVGINDTQI
-1215 RAAMADSFIDYI
+1215 RAAMADDFIDYI
-1227 IPFHSGQSG
+1227 IPFHTGQTEV
-1236 IVRQIKKI
+1236 VRQIKKI
-1244 DAWENYKD
+1244 GKWQNYKNEQVD
-1252 VQTEKW
+1252 KPWESGS
-1258 LTKAEEG
+1258 KA
-1265 EKRGSPGVNIYT
+1265 KPVNVYT
-1277 DVLQAA
+1277 DVIAAA
-1283 EKEGRP
+1283 EREGNP
-1289 IKNERQFVEKFLQV
+1289 IRNERQFVERFLKV
-1303 CADKGVKPRFW
+1303 CEERGLRPRFSR
-1314 EFLDT
+1314 FLDT
-1319 DADGKYVYT
+1319 NAEGKYVYT

-1341 DKNGGILPQGYVVPE
+1341 DKDGAYLPQEPVIPE
-1356 FKDDL
+1356 FKADL
-1361 LTELTERY
+1361 LHDLTKKYVAGEKAKTEAESPAFKRALER
-1369 VEAEREEDTKNTAA
+1369 VEAEVVGDDEGR
-1383 MDRAFDQIVD
+1383 M
-1393 RVINR
+1393 
-1398 NDPIYRTIKQP
+1398 
-1409 KAVNVRAG
+1409 
-1417 VDMVP
+1417 
-1422 TVSRVYSVE
+1422 YSIDE
-1431 ETSGRADRVYSLGEN
+1431 
-1446 ERITLNTSES
+1446 
-1456 QRAEILRK
+1456 
-1464 KSIEAPVYKNQLPK
+1464 
-1478 DVTSSKA
+1478 
-1485 MKTKF
+1485 
-1490 GDMDRDTRE
+1490 
-1499 LVKRTLEKIAEDFN
+1499 
-1513 ALNVEYTIQDVGVE
+1513 
-1527 IVLSKKGIRESIS
+1527 
-1540 KEATPEKLAKMLP
+1540 TPE
-1553 ILKDTVERSVG
+1553 T
-1564 IEVHRNRYY
+1564 
-1573 YDSYTTYFQNL
+1573 
-1584 LGGYVDEDNFVPVR
+1584 
-1598 FGLKHGSNGET
+1598 
-1609 TLYVVVDQEGI
+1609 
-1620 PIKNLEQKKK
+1620 
-1630 VEVFAQA
+1630 
-1637 QPIKSEASNARS
+1637 
-1649 TYEYSIAHIVQFV
+1649 
-1662 NSKDIL
+1662 
-1668 RYIPDELLSEK
+1668 
-1679 QINIKYQGIEE
+1679 
-1690 TAVYTNK
+1690 
-1697 KNDRKYM
+1697 
-1704 EFVASGNMQAATDMV
+1704 
-1719 RAAAKAAGYTEEMFH
+1719 
-1734 GMGGRYNVYKSGNG
+1734 
-1748 QYGSGVYFTA
+1748 
-1758 DKDIAAGYGKVV
+1758 
-1770 DHLYVKV
+1770 
-1777 GKIADY
+1777 
-1783 EDAYRALGK
+1783 
-1792 TDDQT
+1792 
-1797 LDDFAQ
+1797 
-1803 TLGFPNF
+1803 
-1810 DEMVNDWDNDPTDVA
+1810 
-1825 SNSELIEMLKN
+1825 
-1836 RGFEGFL
+1836 
-1843 DDGNA
+1843 
-1848 GFVLWD
+1848 
-1854 FDGIAYRIKSADPV
+1854 
-1868 TYDDAGNVIP
+1868 
-1878 LSERFNETNPDIR
+1878 
-1891 YSVEDTTEWGENM
+1891 
-1904 GESPDVSAFDA
+1904 PDVSAFDA

-1988 KNDVYRR
+1988 KSAVYRR

-2004 RSFRENMN
+2004 RSFREDMN

-2028 RTIMRVLGSL
+2028 RTIMRVLGGL
-2038 QTKLYNPTKTNHVP
+2038 QTKLTRPTKTNHVP
-2052 KELHDLAIKIMQTA
+2052 KELHDLVKKLLRTA
-2066 DPKAWDEN
+2066 DPKAWDTN

-2084 AAGIE
+2084 SADIE
-2089 KLERKV
+2089 KLERQAT
-2095 DRTEREQER
+2095 RTGAEQER
-2104 LDAMKSKYEI
+2104 LDRMKAKYEH
-2114 LEAKTMPL
+2114 LEAETIPL
-2122 KKQAEA
+2122 AKQAEA
-2128 LYTAYKLYNET
+2128 LYLAFKEYNAS
-2139 LPKDM
+2139 LPKAIREDPDIM
-2144 QIPEGPMAELSKL
+2144 EMLDSQVGK
-2157 VDTIEDKP
+2157 IENVP
-2165 LKEMGLESLRA
+2165 LKEMGLESLKV
-2176 VETFVKALSHQ
+2176 VEKIVTVVATRV
-2187 INSANDLF
+2187 NRVNELF
-2195 LQKRGEQ
+2195 IHDRGEQ

-2248 AFEAIGST
+2248 AFEAIGSP

-2342 AGATEITEKSKIRTE
+2342 AGATEITEKNKIRTE

-2405 SRKLYGLDLFNEKYY
+2405 SRKLYGLDLFKEEHY

-2480 FVLPVED
+2480 LVLPVED

-2497 NAIIDEEGNWTED
+2497 NAIIDEDGNWTED

-2579 SVFRAMAYIDPK
+2579 SLFRAMAYVDPK
-2591 HFRSLAALDIK
+2591 HFGSLAALDIK

-2644 TWGERAKAFFLP
+2644 TRGERAKAFFLP

-2697 GKSMDSEEVL
+2697 GKPMDSEEVL

-2725 STLTRSEYMRSKD
+2725 ATLARSEYMRSKD

-2799 DDEDKTYTEKYLA
+2799 DDEEKTYTEKYLA

-2828 PYTRDVMS
+2828 PYTRDIMS

-2893 AMIPVNLVQNA
+2893 AMIPVNLVQSA

-2920 DEFSVI
+2920 DEFSVV

-2944 KSGDQAHYDR
+2944 KSGDDAHYNR

-2972 LRENDRRIAEAA
+2972 LRQNDKRIAEAA

-2992 EAYESIIEKIES
+2992 EAYESIIDQIES
-3004 EGRFDRDLI
+3004 EGRFDRNLI

-3037 VTDEEDETAEPL
+3037 VTDEEDETTESL

-3067 GDIYYYLLAVKQE
+3067 ADIYYYLLATKQE

-3105 AAWEENNTTEMKRIL
+3105 AAWEENNTAEMKRII
-3120 ELLEGTELYGEYND
+3120 ELLEETELYGEYND

>member
-22 INSHSGAER
+22 INPHSGAER

-81 EGKTAEA
+81 DSKTAEA
-88 QRDLEEWYNPGG
+88 QQDLEEWYNPGK
-100 GMKLAGD
+100 GMQFAGD
-107 VASGAGQSVSYG
+107 VVSGAGQSVSYG

-125 IIGKPLMF
+125 IVGKPLMF

-186 ALKRTGVNVA
+186 ALKKTGVNVA
-196 KSAAKVGGKSM
+196 KSAAKAGGKSM
-207 IASVLVDTAKG
+207 LASVLMDTAKG

-309 QTTAKESKAPE
+309 QTTAKESKAVE

-423 NAEAAKM
+423 NAEAAKL

-446 DDIVTKLAAEMSLS
+446 DDIVTKLAAEMSLN
-460 SLARVFDTAEAT
+460 SLVRVFDTAEAT
-472 EKPTEAPT
+472 EKPAEAAT
-480 SPWDGMA
+480 SPWDGMT
-487 DHEDMSRYKA
+487 DHEDMSGYKA
-497 TGEAEQAL
+497 TGEAENAL

-528 GNKLTPAEFAEGWAE
+528 GTKLTPAEFAEGWAE
-543 GAHKYGRYGFDAS
+543 GAHKYGRYGFDAR
-556 EDGDIAFNRMEPEA
+556 EDGDTAFNRMEPEA

-576 FGRETAEAEAKR
+576 FGRETEEAGRKAAEEK
-588 ADEAAKAKK
+588 AKAKK
-597 KPEPKDG
+597 KP
-604 SEAKAEGRVIKGEGL
+604 AEMAGKKGTVVRGKGLEIKT
-619 DIKEL
+619 L
-624 SDEQYAG
+624 SDEQYAA
-631 YKAAELMAKALGI
+631 YKAAEVLAEVLGTE
-644 DIVVEKSL
+644 IVIETAI
-652 TDTGG
+652 TDKKGRTV
-657 MQTNGYFDKPTNTLH
+657 NGYYDTKTNRLH
-672 ININAR
+672 VNINAL

-683 IALYTLGHEVAHYIK
+683 ISLYTLGHEVTHYIK
-698 AWSPAK
+698 EWSPTK
-704 FKVLSDF
+704 FEALADF
-711 VMEQLG
+711 VLDQMGVDAETAVAEKLASLKRLG
-717 GEAES
+717 IVTDTMTVAEANA
-722 LIEAR
+722 LAR
-727 VKTLRKIPNFKGLTE
+727 EEL
-742 AQLRDLAVEDVVA
+742 VA
-755 DGMELVLTDGD
+755 EGMELVLTDGK
-766 VLEELSRV
+766 VLEELSKA
-774 DKTLWEKIRDWIF
+774 DKSLWEKIRDWIA
-787 DIIGQIR
+787 DVIDKIR
-794 RSYEGLNKVS
+794 KHYGELNQAS

-1008 ATFRDSK
+1008 TTFRDSK
-1015 SEADVAYSKG
+1015 SETEVEYSKG

-1030 EMLGKDTYVPT
+1030 EMLGKDTHVPT
-1041 IAELTTVEGMAE
+1041 IAELTTVDGMAE

-1092 YSKNR
+1092 YSKSR
-1097 VKAINDLGG
+1097 VKTINDLGG

-1161 IPKGKLGYHMEGDRV
+1161 IPKGKLGYHYEDGRV

-1187 TNDEY
+1187 TRDEY
-1192 FKEISSDNPNIGT
+1192 FQMLSEDNPNIGT
-1205 VLVGINETQI
+1205 ILVGINDIHI
-1215 RAAMADSFIDYI
+1215 RAAMEDSFIDYI
-1227 IPFHSGQSG
+1227 IPYHTSQSG
-1236 IVRQIKKI
+1236 VVRQIKKI

-1252 VQTEKW
+1252 EQTEKW

-1265 EKRGSPGVNIYT
+1265 EKRGSAGVNIYT

-1283 EKEGRP
+1283 EKEGNP
-1289 IKNERQFVEKFLQV
+1289 IQTEREFVEKFLEV
-1303 CADKGVKPRFW
+1303 CEKKGVRPRFW
-1314 EFLDT
+1314 RFLNV

-1328 KGYYKLLLDFKMF
+1328 RGYYKLLLDFKMF
-1341 DKNGGILPQGYVVPE
+1341 DKNGEILPQGYVTPE
-1356 FKDDL
+1356 FDDEL
-1361 LTELTERY
+1361 LAELTERY
-1369 VEAEREEDTKNTAA
+1369 VEAERVEDTKNTAA
-1383 MDRAFDQIVD
+1383 FNRAFDQILD

-1417 VDMVP
+1417 VDMVRP
-1422 TVSRVYSVE
+1422 VSRVYSVE
-1431 ETSGRADRVYSLGEN
+1431 GGEEYTYDRLINKDPIKFVDLPDEIPIASDGKTMDREAIKKKGKENARKQNNINNTPLATYVYVPAIKKNVLIGNKGLQHGLSHGATETAMATMKIGDLLTNAIVVNELNARETQNKKTDMSYVLIAVGKNKNDSYVSRIVVDKTTDEVTEISTFGLYAVKTKTGELFSQNSDEAVAYKSSSPYLLSTISIADLLEKVKGVPIIN
-1446 ERITLNTSES
+1446 EIIS
-1456 QRAEILRK
+1456 
-1464 KSIEAPVYKNQLPK
+1464 K
-1478 DVTSSKA
+1478 DVA
-1485 MKTKF
+1485 RRL
-1490 GDMDRDTRE
+1490 GVTRSQG
-1499 LVKRTLEKIAEDFN
+1499 K
-1513 ALNVEYTIQDVGVE
+1513 
-1527 IVLSKKGIRESIS
+1527 LSKDLRYSID
-1540 KEATPEKLAKMLP
+1540 ETPE
-1553 ILKDTVERSVG
+1553 T
-1564 IEVHRNRYY
+1564 
-1573 YDSYTTYFQNL
+1573 
-1584 LGGYVDEDNFVPVR
+1584 
-1598 FGLKHGSNGET
+1598 
-1609 TLYVVVDQEGI
+1609 
-1620 PIKNLEQKKK
+1620 
-1630 VEVFAQA
+1630 
-1637 QPIKSEASNARS
+1637 
-1649 TYEYSIAHIVQFV
+1649 
-1662 NSKDIL
+1662 
-1668 RYIPDELLSEK
+1668 
-1679 QINIKYQGIEE
+1679 
-1690 TAVYTNK
+1690 
-1697 KNDRKYM
+1697 
-1704 EFVASGNMQAATDMV
+1704 
-1719 RAAAKAAGYTEEMFH
+1719 
-1734 GMGGRYNVYKSGNG
+1734 
-1748 QYGSGVYFTA
+1748 
-1758 DKDIAAGYGKVV
+1758 
-1770 DHLYVKV
+1770 
-1777 GKIADY
+1777 
-1783 EDAYRALGK
+1783 
-1792 TDDQT
+1792 
-1797 LDDFAQ
+1797 
-1803 TLGFPNF
+1803 
-1810 DEMVNDWDNDPTDVA
+1810 
-1825 SNSELIEMLKN
+1825 
-1836 RGFEGFL
+1836 
-1843 DDGNA
+1843 
-1848 GFVLWD
+1848 
-1854 FDGIAYRIKSADPV
+1854 
-1868 TYDDAGNVIP
+1868 
-1878 LSERFNETNPDIR
+1878 
-1891 YSVEDTTEWGENM
+1891 
-1904 GESPDVSAFDA
+1904 PDVSAFDEA
-1915 AVRRSGISPKA
+1915 LRRSGLADIVDGLDEVAPEAEPMDESEVDRRQRIQAHEMLANSLMEAAQTEQEFVLVKKYQQKA
-1926 TDKETQRM
+1926 AELADAEMRIEELRKKTASVNRDIEMLESKKETIDRDRPEPE
-1934 VKEAEKR
+1934 VKEAEAWIENELGEAK
-1941 ARAAERSAERSAK
+1941 ARKQSYMEEMDRLGKLLRDETGKLLSIAAAKPLRKTIREAQRKAAAMERSAERSK
-1954 SEQATKEWARETV
+1954 EREKATKEWAKATVKQARTEANEQKRESREWAKATV
-1967 RKTRAQRDEAVYR
+1967 KKIRTESNEKIYK
-1980 ARRDATEY
+1980 ARRDATDY
-1988 KNDVYRR
+1988 KRAVYRT
-1995 AYEKADEKN
+1995 AYEKAEEKN
-2004 RSFRENMN
+2004 RAYRERTD
-2012 RKAEE
+2012 RKADESRE
-2017 ARMRKEMTSRK
+2017 RKEMTARK
-2028 RTIMRVLGSL
+2028 RTIMRVLGGL
-2038 QTKLYNPTKTNHVP
+2038 QTKLAHPTKTNHAP
-2052 KELHDLAIKIMQTA
+2052 KELHDLVQTVMRTA
-2066 DPKAWDEN
+2066 DPKAWDAN

-2084 AAGIE
+2084 AAAIE
-2089 KLERKV
+2089 KLERQAT
-2095 DRTEREQER
+2095 RTAKEQTR
-2104 LDAMKSKYEI
+2104 LDAMKSKYET
-2114 LEAKTMPL
+2114 LEQQTMPL
-2122 KKQAEA
+2122 AKQAQA
-2128 LYTAYKLYNET
+2128 MYAAYKQYNDN
-2139 LPKDM
+2139 LPEDM
-2144 QIPEGPMAELSKL
+2144 RIPESVMTEMSEMVAK
-2157 VDTIEDKP
+2157 IEDVP
-2165 LKEMGLESLRA
+2165 LKEMGLESLKA
-2176 VETFVKALSHQ
+2176 VETFVKALSTQ
-2187 INSANDLF
+2187 INNANELF
-2195 LQKRGEQ
+2195 VRKRGEQ

-2233 RDVREFLWKNMKPLT
+2233 RDVRDFLWKNMKPLT
-2248 AFEAIGST
+2248 AFEAIGSP

-2342 AGATEITEKSKIRTE
+2342 AGATEITEKNKIRTE

-2405 SRKLYGLDLFNEKYY
+2405 SRKLYGLDLFNEEHY

-2497 NAIIDEEGNWTED
+2497 NAIIDEDGNWTED

-2632 RTADYLNSKDYK
+2632 RTADYLDSKDYK

-2697 GKSMDSEEVL
+2697 GKPMDSEEVL

-2799 DDEDKTYTEKYLA
+2799 DDEEKTYTEKYLA

-2893 AMIPVNLVQNA
+2893 AMIPVNLVQSA
-2904 ASGERTTGKGI
+2904 TSGERTTGKGI

-2920 DEFSVI
+2920 DEFSII
-2926 TNLFGVDTTNA
+2926 TNLFGADTTNA

-2944 KSGDQAHYDR
+2944 KSGDEAHYNR
-2954 VASRYKSEQAA
+2954 VKSRYKSEQAA

-2972 LRENDRRIAEAA
+2972 LRENDKRIAEAA

-3004 EGRFDRDLI
+3004 EGRFDRNLI

-3037 VTDEEDETAEPL
+3037 VTDEEDETAESL

-3067 GDIYYYLLAVKQE
+3067 EDIYYYLLATKQE

-3093 SGITSYWKKQYL
+3093 SGITSYWRKQYL
-3105 AAWEENNTTEMKRIL
+3105 AAWETNNTAEMKRIL
-3120 ELLEGTELYGEYND
+3120 ELLEETELYGEYND
-3134 VATMASKWIKES
+3134 VATMAQRWIQES